1 MIKTFILLFLIF
13 NTRFLYSSP
22 IYDCTKLINNIEK
35 KYKIPNKLLE
45 AISLTET
52 GRTVGG
58 KYVAW
63 PWSLNI
69 SGESFFFKNEKD
81 LLVLLE
87 KKIKSQKNIDIG
99 CMQISYKYHNKNFR
113 NIEEISDPKKNIEWA
128 ALYLKKLF
136 NKHNSWNKAIAKYHS
151 SNPKRMKNYLTKVHK
166 NWRYVRQNKKKSE
179 INLKSYNQS
188 QKLFFR
194 ENKEKIQFFKE
205 QLSQDLKKNFN

>member
-1 MIKTFILLFLIF
+1 M
-13 NTRFLYSSP
+13 
-22 IYDCTKLINNIEK
+22 
-35 KYKIPNKLLE
+35 
-45 AISLTET
+45 
-52 GRTVGG
+52 
-58 KYVAW
+58 AW

-99 CMQISYKYHNKNFR
+99 CMQISYKYHNKNFKS
-113 NIEEISDPKKNIEWA
+113 IEEISDPKKNIEWA

-179 INLKSYNQS
+179 VNLKSIISPKNYFL
-188 QKLFFR
+188 QKT
-194 ENKEKIQFFKE
+194 KIKY
-205 QLSQDLKKNFN
+205 SSLKNNLVTT

>member
-1 MIKTFILLFLIF
+1 MIKTIILLLLIF
-13 NTRFLYSSP
+13 NTRFSYSSP

-52 GRTVGG
+52 GRTVDG

-99 CMQISYKYHNKNFR
+99 YHNKNFK

-188 QKLFFR
+188 QKLFFA
-194 ENKEKIQFFKE
+194 ENKDKIQFFKE
-205 QLSQDLKKNFN
+205 QLSHDLKKKFN

>member
-58 KYVAW
+58 NYVAW

-81 LLVLLE
+81 LLVLLK

-99 CMQISYKYHNKNFR
+99 CMQISYKYHNKNFK